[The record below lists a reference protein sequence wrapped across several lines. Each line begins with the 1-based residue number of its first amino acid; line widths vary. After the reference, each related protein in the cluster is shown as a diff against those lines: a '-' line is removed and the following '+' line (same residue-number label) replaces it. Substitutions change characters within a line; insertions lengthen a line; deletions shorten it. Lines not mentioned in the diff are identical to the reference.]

1 MGEMVGGTMADE
13 PRFATIYDE
22 LVDLMGDPFAGRG
35 LDRQLDRQVER
46 DRAGAKRRRAPRAT
60 KATDKPE
67 KTKPSTARP

>member
-22 LVDLMGDPFAGRG
+22 LVDLMGDPFAGRA
-35 LDRQLDRQVER
+35 LDRQVER
-46 DRAGAKRRRAPRAT
+46 DRAGGKRRRAPRTT

-67 KTKPSTARP
+67 NTKPSSVRP

>member
-22 LVDLMGDPFAGRG
+22 LVDLMGDPFAGR
-35 LDRQLDRQVER
+35 QVER
-46 DRAGAKRRRAPRAT
+46 DRAGAKRRRVPRTT

-67 KTKPSTARP
+67 NTKPSSARP

>member
-22 LVDLMGDPFAGRG
+22 LVDLMGDPFAGRS
-35 LDRQLDRQVER
+35 LDRQVER
-46 DRAGAKRRRAPRAT
+46 DRAGAKRRRAPRTT

-67 KTKPSTARP
+67 NTKPSSARP